1 MNFHFKIMSLLLVS
15 SLIISLEPS
24 VIYVL
29 YLCYTC
35 TRIKQKNNIVQI
47 KTFKRHLWMN
57 QMLKPKWEKGHF
69 QSVFTYRR
77 YPIVDIG
84 SSFYKKSC
92 QVEVPWSRSCFL
104 RIQTTEAHIQGSS
117 LVTTWRTIDGKI

>member
-1 MNFHFKIMSLLLVS
+1 MSLLLVS

-57 QMLKPKWEKGHF
+57 QML
-69 QSVFTYRR
+69 
-77 YPIVDIG
+77 
-84 SSFYKKSC
+84 
-92 QVEVPWSRSCFL
+92 
-104 RIQTTEAHIQGSS
+104 
-117 LVTTWRTIDGKI
+117 